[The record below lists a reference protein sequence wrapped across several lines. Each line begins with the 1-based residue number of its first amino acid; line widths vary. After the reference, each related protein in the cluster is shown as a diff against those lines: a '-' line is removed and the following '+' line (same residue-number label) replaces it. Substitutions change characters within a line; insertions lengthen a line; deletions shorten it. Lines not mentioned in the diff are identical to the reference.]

1 MALSRLSLR
10 QQFDP
15 RWFAPALWLDGAD
28 SSAITISSG
37 TSVSQW
43 NDKSGNNRHVS
54 QSTAANQPN
63 TSTFNGLGCL
73 SFDGVNDQL
82 NNTASN
88 LTGTGTYTGG
98 FHVFYVA
105 ARDSAALNGGTVL
118 TERGNALVGLSQWY
132 QDGSGRYISSD
143 GANAS
148 SNHTIG
154 TGTYALLGSAGAVV
168 SHTHVPG
175 SRDRLW
181 INGSEQTVT
190 AGTASNISGS
200 TTGFRIGAREGSVGQ
215 RWYGLI
221 CEVIVLARTITDGER
236 QAIERY
242 MQSRWRI
249 A

>member
-1 MALSRLSLR
+1 MALSLLSLR
-10 QQFDP
+10 RQFDP

-43 NDKSGNNRHVS
+43 NDKSGNGRHVS

-73 SFDGVNDQL
+73 SFDGTNDML
-82 NNTASN
+82 DNTTSN

-98 FHVFYVA
+98 FHVLYVA
-105 ARDSAALNGGTVL
+105 TRTNATGGVLL
-118 TERGNALVGLSQWY
+118 TERRSSLLGVSQWAESG
-132 QDGSGRYISSD
+132 GSRFISSD

-148 SNHTIG
+148 SNQTISAG
-154 TGTYALLGSAGAVV
+154 TFALLGTAGAVV

-200 TTGFRIGAREGSVGQ
+200 TTGFRIGAREGGGIPYWS
-215 RWYGLI
+215 GLV